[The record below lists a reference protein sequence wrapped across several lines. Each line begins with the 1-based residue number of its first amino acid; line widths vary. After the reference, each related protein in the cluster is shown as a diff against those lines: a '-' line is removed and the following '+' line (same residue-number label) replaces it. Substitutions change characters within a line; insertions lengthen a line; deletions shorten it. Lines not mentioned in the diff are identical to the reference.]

1 MMKSSTT
8 TATMLLLLVSLL
20 QTNLSYAFSISPN
33 YPPGRDRRQ
42 GTSSSPT
49 SSSLLASTIDSR
61 LFYRD
66 NGDFDNESLPI
77 TSSLSST
84 SLRSVATA
92 RSISAPSA
100 AAAAAAAAGLSPLEV
115 PTRSSASSDDS
126 MLQDSVADQVE
137 MTLGRLAMVAA
148 VMFLGTE
155 LFTGQSLPEQILRLL
170 SQHH

>member
-66 NGDFDNESLPI
+66 NGDFDNESLLI

-92 RSISAPSA
+92 TSISAP
-100 AAAAAAAAGLSPLEV
+100 AAAAAAAGLSPLEV
-115 PTRSSASSDDS
+115 PTRPSASSDDS

-155 LFTGQSLPEQILRLL
+155 LFTGQSLPEQILKLL